1 MHVISYSKNDLDRV
15 AKKLSTLADGCEVFT
30 FTGPL
35 GAGKTTLV
43 GCILAHLGVTQAV
56 TSPTFTYMQVY
67 TTADGKKVY
76 HFDLYRIDSI
86 DAFIAAGFDEY
97 LYQSNSLIFIE
108 WPEVI
113 MPLITRSACH
123 ITLEYQ
129 DEGSRLLR
137 YKTMFKSKKCD

>member
-1 MHVISYSKNDLDRV
+1 MHAISYSKNDLDAV
-15 AKKLSTLADGCEVFT
+15 AKKLSLLADDCTVFM

-35 GAGKTTLV
+35 GAGKTTLI
-43 GCILAHLGVTQAV
+43 GGMLAHLGVTQAV

-67 TTADGKKVY
+67 TTAGGRNVY
-76 HFDLYRIDSI
+76 HFDLYRIDSV
-86 DAFIAAGFDEY
+86 DAFMAAGFDEY
-97 LYQSNSLIFIE
+97 LYQPNSLIFIE

-113 MPLITRSACH
+113 MPLIVRPACH

-137 YKTMFKSKKCD
+137 YKKMPKSKKYE

>member
-1 MHVISYSKNDLDRV
+1 MQAISYTKNDLDRV

-30 FTGPL
+30 LTGPL
-35 GAGKTTLV
+35 GAGKTTLINR
-43 GCILAHLGVTQAV
+43 ILVHLGVTQAV

-67 TTADGKKVY
+67 TAADGKKVY

-97 LYQSNSLIFIE
+97 LYQPNSLIFIE
-108 WPEVI
+108 WPAVI
-113 MPLITRSACH
+113 MPIITRSACH

-137 YKTMFKSKKCD
+137 YKKMSKSKKYD